1 MANIGIQYY
10 LLLCNHSALHCADMC
25 TYDIN
30 KLWSKHGKGFK
41 PKRSF
46 LMQASFGAWR
56 MHVFI
61 CNRFSVSFQVLCTK
75 LLDILLQK
83 VHYMDPL
90 AQYVFLKAVSRW
102 KSYLFY
108 KEDFLC
114 GVSHILPFQEQ
125 HSNQLSAGFSPQL
138 QHTWATWVDSSK
150 DQMAWEWGD
159 PDIHAGDESCAAC
172 LACGDSTS
180 QTRPL
185 WQSQSLERLQTGK
198 RFRAFK
204 HNCAQ
209 DLLDLHGSML
219 GTSPSNRIHKCF
231 ANYRT

>member
-1 MANIGIQYY
+1 
-10 LLLCNHSALHCADMC
+10 
-25 TYDIN
+25 
-30 KLWSKHGKGFK
+30 
-41 PKRSF
+41 
-46 LMQASFGAWR
+46 MQASFGAWR
-56 MHVFI
+56 MHLFI

-75 LLDILLQK
+75 LLDISSPESVLHGSAST
-83 VHYMDPL
+83 VC
-90 AQYVFLKAVSRW
+90 FLKAVSRW

-108 KEDFLC
+108 KEYFLC
-114 GVSHILPFQEQ
+114 GVSQILPFQEQ
-125 HSNQLSAGFSPQL
+125 HSNQLSAGFSPQS

-150 DQMAWEWGD
+150 DQMASEWGD

-185 WQSQSLERLQTGK
+185 WQSQSLELQTGK

-219 GTSPSNRIHKCF
+219 GTSPSNRTHKCF